1 MGFSGDGIMNAS
13 QHFSAAAVAYART
26 LLELANERQQ
36 AEAVARELG
45 QLQEIVEGNPA
56 FRTILSDPA
65 IRTADRTALLEKV
78 FSGNVSPL
86 MWNFLRVLNGRGA
99 LKLLGEIADAY
110 EDLLNDQMGR
120 IEVDVTV
127 ARKLSGEEL
136 EQVRQRVSK
145 ALKKE
150 AVVHQYVDESII
162 GGLVLRVGDQL
173 IDASVRHQL
182 QAMRQQL
189 LSHRPK

>member
-1 MGFSGDGIMNAS
+1 M
-13 QHFSAAAVAYART
+13 AYART
-26 LLELANERQQ
+26 LLDLANERQQ
-36 AEAVARELG
+36 AEGMAQELG
-45 QLQEIVEGNPA
+45 QLQEIVEANPA
-56 FRTILSDPA
+56 FKTILSDPA
-65 IRTADRTALLEKV
+65 IRTSDRTALLEKV

-86 MWNFLRVLNGRGA
+86 MWNFLRVLNSRGA

-120 IEVDVTV
+120 VEVDVTV
-127 ARKLSGEEL
+127 AQKLSADEL
-136 EQVRQRVSK
+136 EEVRQRVSK

-162 GGLVLRVGDQL
+162 GGLVLRVGDQM

-182 QAMRQQL
+182 QAMRERL
-189 LSHRPK
+189 LSQRPR